1 MAYTKTVWKD
11 RIVEKPRT
19 YDVTNNL
26 DGSITLTPKSGLITE
41 EGTPIS
47 ASNMNNI
54 EDGITKA
61 SVIEDTVT
69 KEKYRWGI
77 ENGSVFLE
85 KVVE

>member
-1 MAYTKTVWKD
+1 MAYIKTVWKD

-19 YDVTNNL
+19 YDVTNNP
-26 DGSITLTPKSGLITE
+26 DGSITLTPKLGLITE

-61 SVIEDTVT
+61 SVIEDTIT
-69 KEKYRWGI
+69 KEKYKWGI
-77 ENGSVFLE
+77 ENGTVFLE